1 MRQRFLEFV
10 KQQPGS
16 CDAGGTSEWTWD
28 VRYGSARRIVIFC
41 IEGSIEEIRG
51 IMDSIEPVVVKVP
64 LTVDVYRVR
73 RQRIEFVGT
82 WRYGNG

>member
-1 MRQRFLEFV
+1 M
-10 KQQPGS
+10 
-16 CDAGGTSEWTWD
+16 
-28 VRYGSARRIVIFC
+28 VIFC

-51 IMDSIEPVVVKVP
+51 IMDSIEPAVVKVP
-64 LTVDVYRVR
+64 LTVDVYRVL